1 MPQPEQMVMFR
12 PFRRSGSARATRAAG
27 TVAGVT
33 RTCAKPGC
41 DRAAVATLAYA
52 YAEGVVWLEDLAP
65 EAHPMV
71 HDMCRM
77 HADTVRVPLGWEL
90 RDVRDRGHEGPVRLD
105 LIGA

>member
-1 MPQPEQMVMFR
+1 MFGPEG
-12 PFRRSGSARATRAAG
+12 RSGSARSTGAAG
-27 TVAGVT
+27 TVNDVT

-41 DRAAVATLAYA
+41 DRAAVATLGYA

-77 HADTVRVPLGWEL
+77 HADTVRVPVGWEL
-90 RDVRDRGHEGPVRLD
+90 RDVRDQGHEGPVRLD

>member
-1 MPQPEQMVMFR
+1 MFG
-12 PFRRSGSARATRAAG
+12 PAGRSGSARTPEAAG
-27 TVAGVT
+27 TVGPVT

-71 HDMCRM
+71 HDMCRL

-90 RDVRDRGHEGPVRLD
+90 RDVRDQGHDGPVRLD

>member
-1 MPQPEQMVMFR
+1 VR
-12 PFRRSGSARATRAAG
+12 PGSAPPSGSAG
-27 TVAGVT
+27 TVSDVT

-52 YAEGVVWLEDLAP
+52 YADGVVWLEDLSP

-71 HDMCRM
+71 HDLCRM

-90 RDVRDRGHEGPVRLD
+90 RDVRDQGHDGPVRLD

>member
-1 MPQPEQMVMFR
+1 MLGPP
-12 PFRRSGSARATRAAG
+12 RSPGSAPSSRSAG
-27 TVAGVT
+27 TVPDVT

-90 RDVRDRGHEGPVRLD
+90 RDVRDQGHDGPVRLD